1 MRTIT
6 ILLICLIIHGQS
18 FAQVAINADY
28 SIPDSSAMLDIK
40 STSKG
45 FLVPRMTAAERD
57 LIYKPARGLLIFCT
71 DNNQYFSNK
80 GTPTV
85 TNWAVI
91 SSQWITSGSNIYYA
105 SGNVGIGVSPVYPLN
120 FGSTIGDKISLYGTA
135 ADQYGI
141 GIQDYKLQIH
151 TVASNSDIVFGY
163 GRSASLTETMRI
175 KGNGQV
181 GIGTSAPAVCAA
193 IDVSSTTRGALIPR
207 MTLTQIGVILSPVN
221 GLIVFCTTD
230 NKFYAFV
237 SGANSWKEIL
247 YGPGTIVPTC
257 GATIQINHVAGTVA
271 PVNKTVTYGTVTNI
285 PGEPSKCWI
294 TSNLG
299 SDHQATSVDD
309 GTEPSAGWYWQFNR
323 KQGYKHDGTTRTPN
337 TTWISSISE
346 TSDWITANDP
356 CNIELG
362 NSWRI
367 PTYTEWNNVD
377 DAGSWTNWNG
387 PWSSVLKLHAAGCL
401 DTDGSLY
408 GRGSHGWYWS
418 SSQADATAGRILSF
432 DSGLSIMDT
441 YSKSYGFPVRCVRDY

>member
-6 ILLICLIIHGQS
+6 ILLICIIIHGQS
-18 FAQVAINADY
+18 FAQIGINADY
-28 SIPDSSAMLDIK
+28 STPDSSAMLDIK

-45 FLVPRMTAAERD
+45 LLVPRMTAAERD

-85 TNWAVI
+85 PNWAVI

-105 SGNVGIGVSPVYPLN
+105 SGNVGIGVLPAYPLN
-120 FGSTIGDKISLYGTA
+120 FGSTIGDKISLYGTT
-135 ADQYGI
+135 ADHYGL
-141 GIQDYKLQIH
+141 GIQDFKLQIH
-151 TVASNSDIVFGY
+151 TVSSSSDIVFGY

-181 GIGTSAPAVCAA
+181 GIGTSVPAASAA
-193 IDVSSTTRGALIPR
+193 IDVSSTTRGVLIPR
-207 MTLTQIGVILSPVN
+207 MTQTQIGAILTPVN
-221 GLIVFCTTD
+221 GLVVFCTTD
-230 NKFYAFV
+230 NKFYAYV

-247 YGPGTIVPTC
+247 YGPGIIVPAC
-257 GATIQINHVAGTVA
+257 GAFIQINHVAGIVA
-271 PVNKTVTYGTVTNI
+271 PVNKAVTYGTVTNL

-294 TSNLG
+294 ISNLG

-309 GTEPSAGWYWQFNR
+309 DTEPSAGWYWQFNR

-337 TTWISSISE
+337 TTWITSISE
-346 TSDWITANDP
+346 TSDWIAANDP

-362 NSWRI
+362 TSWRI
-367 PTYTEWNNVD
+367 PTYTEWTNVD

-401 DTDGSLY
+401 DYDGLLY
-408 GRGSHGWYWS
+408 GRGSHGYYWS
-418 SSQADATAGRILSF
+418 SSQADANVGRNLSF
-432 DSGLSIMDT
+432 DSGLSGMGT
-441 YSKSYGFPVRCVRDY
+441 YSKIYGFPVRCVRD